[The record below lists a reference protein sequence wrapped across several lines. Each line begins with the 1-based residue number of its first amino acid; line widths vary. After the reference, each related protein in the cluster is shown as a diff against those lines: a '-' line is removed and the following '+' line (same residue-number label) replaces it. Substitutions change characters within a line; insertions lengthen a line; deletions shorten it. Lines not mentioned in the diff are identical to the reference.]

1 MKKVIS
7 LLMSF
12 VMLVNIFCCN
22 FFNVY
27 AQTGGKTQSDAI
39 TWAKSKIGNSIDYD
53 GVYGA
58 QCVDLTKAYY
68 KYLGNAPVNGNGCDY
83 AKNFLPSGW
92 SRIRYYSG
100 FVPQPGD
107 VAVWTYASSAYG
119 HVAIVTSANSSSM
132 NVVEQNGS
140 THITRTHT
148 YRYNYGKLFGF
159 IRPDFVNSYNPQG
172 KFEVVKSSVGNLYIK
187 GWAFDKDNLNSS
199 LTVRVYIGGSAGVG
213 EGHYI
218 SANKYRNDI
227 NNTYNCGL
235 YHGFED
241 DISTSKTGNQTVYV
255 YANNINGGSDVLLG
269 TANITIPV
277 QKYTVN
283 YSVSNGNNVPASQ
296 TFQAGESITIS
307 PSIPTSSENYT
318 VNFNGN
324 GGSVSSYKQ
333 NYKPQFSCWKDSSG
347 NKYFPGETVKFSS
360 DKILYAVFDYP
371 YLDVDDATKENSY
384 FAGWYDS
391 SYTDEFG
398 VPTGNKYTQNSK
410 INKNLTLYA
419 MWTGNKNVLFGDI
432 TRNGEITVSD
442 VSFIYRKAKG
452 NSPISGLEGFLGDLN
467 CDGEITTDDSDL
479 LYSYVRKEISYS
491 DLPVVKNF
499 SGISLYSITKT
510 NYNYGESFDYDG
522 IVLCA
527 KYSNSNAIHKIDS
540 DYVVSGYDPYK
551 VGSQLVNIKLYQY
564 STSVIVNVIKPEI
577 CVNLN
582 TNGGYLDNNTVV
594 YQKYGEKY
602 NSLPIPTKEGYTF
615 VNWLNTN
622 NGEYITNDDT
632 CYENKNI
639 TLVAQWKRNINRVSF
654 ETSDKVYYCYDGG
667 QITLPTLDSINNELS
682 NEYELIGWKIA
693 GEDAEAL
700 KPGDTFVVYGNITF
714 VPLLERKEHNHTYS
728 SWKYNNDAKYNSKT
742 DYTDGTAT
750 RTCSECGE
758 SETKTIAGTGLLRAN
773 SASVGLDASVTL
785 NIGIDKSRTSPF
797 KSTFIRV
804 EFSGESYDL
813 NKPSSTSTG
822 NRTYY
827 DFDKISPD
835 KFADVVTIT
844 PYGVTSDGI
853 ECKGHSVKYS
863 IKDYCYSQLGKST
876 NLNLRSLLVELLYYG
891 EAYQKYRD
899 YNTNNLVTADLTV
912 SQRNLHTTDSLDYKN
927 VTNSKYQLNP
937 NGTAKNEVN
946 FKSASMLL
954 EGKVIPRI
962 KIEISSSQSIS
973 DYTFRWTVNGQNT
986 EFTYAEHPDWFTQTN
1001 GSASD
1006 KRAYY
1011 VDCTVLKAD
1020 QFSTPFYLT
1029 VFKNGTQVSNML
1041 QYSVESYATGS
1052 KVKNNVKLKSLVD
1065 QMLRYGRAEKIRLGK

>member
-7 LLMSF
+7 LFMS
-12 VMLVNIFCCN
+12 VAMLVNIFCSGL
-22 FFNVY
+22 FNVY
-27 AQTGGKTQSDAI
+27 AQTGGKTQSDAVA
-39 TWAKSKIGNSIDYD
+39 WAKSKIGSSIDYD

-68 KYLGNAPVNGNGCDY
+68 KYLGNSPVSGNGCDY
-83 AKNFLPSGW
+83 ARNSLPSGW

-119 HVAIVTSANSSSM
+119 HVAIVSSANSASM

-140 THITRTHT
+140 THITREHT

-172 KFEVVKSSVGNLYIK
+172 KLEVVKSSVGNLYIK
-187 GWAFDKDNLNSS
+187 GWTFDKDNLNSS
-199 LTVRVYIGGSAGVG
+199 LTVRVYIGGSAGIG

-218 SANKYRNDI
+218 SADKYRSDI
-227 NNTYNCGL
+227 NNTYNCGS

-241 DISTSKTGNQTVYV
+241 NISTSKTGNQTVYV

-277 QKYTVN
+277 QKYTIK
-283 YSVSNGNNVPASQ
+283 YSVSNGSNAPASQ
-296 TFQAGESITIS
+296 TFQAGESITI
-307 PSIPTSSENYT
+307 PSSSPTSSEILT
-318 VNFNGN
+318 VSFNGN
-324 GGSVSSYKQ
+324 GGCVSPYKQ
-333 NYKPQFSCWKDSSG
+333 NYKPQFAYWKDSSG
-347 NKYFPGETVKFSS
+347 NKYSPGETVKFLS
-360 DKILYAVFDYP
+360 DKTLYAVFDYP

-391 SYTDEFG
+391 NDTDEFG
-398 VPTGNKYTQNSK
+398 VPIGNKYTQNSK
-410 INKNLTLYA
+410 IDKDLTLYA
-419 MWTGNKNVLFGDI
+419 MWTENKNVLFGDI
-432 TRNGEITVSD
+432 TRNGETTVSD
-442 VSFIYRKAKG
+442 VSLIYRKAKG
-452 NSPISGLEGFLGDLN
+452 TSPVSGLDYFLGDLN
-467 CDGEITTDDSDL
+467 CDGKITTDDSDL
-479 LYSYVRKEISYS
+479 LYSYIRKQISYS
-491 DLPVVKNF
+491 DLPAVKYF

-527 KYSNSNAIHKIDS
+527 KYFNSNIIHKIDS
-540 DYVVSGYDPYK
+540 DYIVSGYNPYK

-577 CVNLN
+577 NVNLD
-582 TNGGYLDNNTVV
+582 TNGGYLDDNSVI

-602 NSLPIPTKEGYTF
+602 SNLPVPTKEGYTF

-622 NGEYITNDDT
+622 NGEYITNDDI

-639 TLVAQWKRNINRVSF
+639 TLVAQWERNINRISF
-654 ETSDKVYYCYDGG
+654 ENSDKVYYYDDGR
-667 QITLPTLDSINNELS
+667 QITLPTLDAINSELS
-682 NEYELIGWKIA
+682 KEYELIGWKID
-693 GEDAEAL
+693 GENGETL
-700 KPGDTFVVYGNITF
+700 KPGDIFVVYGNITF
-714 VPLLERKEHNHTYS
+714 VPLLERKEQNHTYS
-728 SWKYNNDAKYNSKT
+728 SWKYNNDAVYNSKT

-750 RTCSECGE
+750 RTCSKCGT
-758 SETKTIAGTGLLRAN
+758 SETKTIDGTGLLRAN
-773 SASVGLDASVTL
+773 SASVVLDASVTM

-797 KSTFIRV
+797 ESKFIRV
-804 EFSGESYDL
+804 EFGGESYDL
-813 NKPSSTSTG
+813 YDPSSSSTES
-822 NRTYY
+822 RTYF

-844 PYGVTSDGI
+844 PYGITSDGI
-853 ECKGHSVKYS
+853 ECKGHSVTYS
-863 IKDYCYSQLGKST
+863 IKDYCYSQLGKAT
-876 NLNLRSLLVELLYYG
+876 NQNLRSLLVELLYYG

-899 YNTNNLVTADLTV
+899 YNKDNLVTSDLTA
-912 SQRNLHTTDSLDYKN
+912 SQRNLHTTDDLGYKN
-927 VTNSKYQLNP
+927 VTNSKYQINP

-962 KIEISSSQSIS
+962 KVEISSSKSIS
-973 DYTFRWTVNGQNT
+973 DYTFRWTVDGQNT
-986 EFTYAEHPDWFTQTN
+986 EFSYDEHPDWFTQTN
-1001 GSASD
+1001 ASASD

-1011 VDCTVLKAD
+1011 VDCTILKAT

-1029 VFKNGTQVSNML
+1029 VFKNKSQVSNVL

-1052 KVKNNVKLKSLVD
+1052 TVKNNAKLKVLVD
-1065 QMLRYGRAEKIRLGK
+1065 QMLRYGRAEKVRLGK